1 MTVEDTIHIEAAP
14 DVVWR
19 VTEAIE
25 RWPEWTPTVTSV
37 VRVGQGPL
45 VPGSSATIKQPGQPK
60 AQWVVTELEPGR
72 RFVWETKRR
81 GMQIVATHE
90 ISPEGA
96 GTRNALRVEA
106 RGLVTVLLGPIL
118 RLALRRALS
127 VENAGLKR
135 YSEQASWGPAESV
148 Q

>member
-1 MTVEDTIHIEAAP
+1 MTVEDTIYIEAPP

-25 RWPEWTPTVTSV
+25 RWPEWAPTVTSV

-45 VPGSSATIKQPGQPK
+45 GPGSSAWIKQPGQPE
-60 AQWVVTELEPGR
+60 AQWVVTELEPGT
-72 RFVWETKRR
+72 RFSWETRRR
-81 GMQIVATHE
+81 GMQMVAMHE

-106 RGLVTVLLGPIL
+106 KGLVMLVLWPIL

-127 VENAGLKR
+127 AENAGLKR
-135 YSEQASWGPAESV
+135 YSEQASWGPAEPV